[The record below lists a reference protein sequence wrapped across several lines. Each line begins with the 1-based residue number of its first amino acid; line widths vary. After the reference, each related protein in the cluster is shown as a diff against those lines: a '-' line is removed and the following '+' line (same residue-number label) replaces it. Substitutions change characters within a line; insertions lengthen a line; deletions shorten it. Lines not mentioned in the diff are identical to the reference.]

1 MQPKKG
7 FAKFCGRGFSRPL
20 KNVGEAGKTRRKRPK
35 KRSLRVVNE
44 HFEAVF
50 NAVLPTQVVFQRPV
64 SRERLSRLK
73 PLPRVYPVQRRSP
86 DEIRGHHHLS
96 RIASGLRGMHD

>member
-1 MQPKKG
+1 M
-7 FAKFCGRGFSRPL
+7 

-50 NAVLPTQVVFQRPV
+50 NAVLPTQVVFQRPAK
-64 SRERLSRLK
+64 RLSRPPSTQYSLHGGRRPK
-73 PLPRVYPVQRRSP
+73 PRWFCNGLLVLPPGR
-86 DEIRGHHHLS
+86 L
-96 RIASGLRGMHD
+96 